1 MATDSTATVYV
12 SCFNAVL
19 QAASALGVDRDSL
32 IGDIGIESQL
42 LAVPSERLPVSLF
55 IEFYERAQK
64 QTENPDLGLYVGR
77 LIYFLGLNLQLY
89 MTTICRNLKE
99 YLNVIPSTINLR
111 GDLGR
116 VIIRPEDDYIRLE
129 WHPLDSTTA
138 GMRCLSDEML
148 ASSALIIGS
157 ICSLPVPVL
166 RAEFS
171 YVRPTD
177 TRYLQECFC
186 SDLRFDRPV
195 SCLYFSRK
203 SLRYPLVRLDYE
215 LGVEFKA
222 TPRSLFHV
230 GDTQDTFL
238 RDIKAVIGRTLPSGQ
253 LSIDSLSAELGISR
267 RTLQRRLTARDSSFK
282 LLLQDMR
289 EELSLRYL
297 VDPRLGI
304 TEIAFLLGYSDQAS
318 FSNAFRGWRG
328 CSPSEY
334 RNDHAAHKL
343 FLPYE
348 RQKL

>member
-1 MATDSTATVYV
+1 MTVASTATVYV

-19 QAASALGVDRDSL
+19 QAASALGIDGDSL
-32 IGDIGIESQL
+32 VEDVGIEPHL
-42 LAVPSERLPVSLF
+42 LATPGERLPVPVF

-77 LIYFLGLNLQLY
+77 LIYFLGLNLHLY

-116 VIIRPEDDYIRLE
+116 VIICPEDDFIRLE
-129 WHPLDSTTA
+129 WHPLDSITA

-148 ASSALIIGS
+148 ASSALIVGS

-171 YVRPTD
+171 YPRPSD
-177 TRYLQECFC
+177 TRLLEECFC
-186 SDLRFDRPV
+186 ADLRFDRAV

-222 TPRSLFHV
+222 TPRSLFNV

-238 RDIKAVIGRTLPSGQ
+238 GDIKTAIGRTLPSGQ
-253 LSIDSLSAELGISR
+253 LSIDSLSSDLGISR

-282 LLLQDMR
+282 QLLQDMR

-334 RNDHAAHKL
+334 RNDHAT
-343 FLPYE
+343 
-348 RQKL
+348 QKFISIL